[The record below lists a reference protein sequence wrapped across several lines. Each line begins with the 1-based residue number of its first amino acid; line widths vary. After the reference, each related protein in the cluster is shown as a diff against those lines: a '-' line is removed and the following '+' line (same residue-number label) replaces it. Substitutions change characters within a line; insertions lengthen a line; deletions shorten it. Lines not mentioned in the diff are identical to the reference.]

1 MLCTMTTDHG
11 TRLGVDADRAVSHR
25 RGAHALVPLLA
36 WRFPGEDRTVLLIA
50 HDDGAIRLYGESA
63 PGSILSYRA
72 AAVDGRVT
80 LQHPGTGLY
89 MAAEPDGS
97 VRVNRDRPSTWEQFS
112 LAPVAAGSDGSRHRL
127 VAELRAPE
135 DPQEILRLA
144 RMPPSDDMES
154 VAAALIR
161 LHTAETLRTLVPALN
176 HLPSYPHLFAPL
188 RERLASEGSG
198 SLRQFYANVI
208 WGGPDCVTAG
218 AHTYGSPRV
227 LPYWPARL
235 TIGRYCAIA
244 QEVTIILGN
253 DLTREASTY
262 PYQAESRKWPTRSA
276 EPPIADDVPRDV
288 TIGSDVWIGYGATI
302 LAGTRI
308 GDGCIIGANAVV
320 RGHVPP
326 YSIYG
331 GNPGAVVRQRFDD
344 GTVARLLKLQWWHW
358 PDWKVDRHSARL
370 MSGGIEAFLE
380 IAERD
385 GQG

>member
-11 TRLGVDADRAVSHR
+11 TRLGLDPNRAVTHR
-25 RGAHALVPLLA
+25 HGAQALVPLLA
-36 WRFPGEDRTVLLIA
+36 WRSPAEGRIVLLIA
-50 HDDGAIRLYGESA
+50 DDDGPIRLHGENA
-63 PGSILSYRA
+63 PGAILSYRA
-72 AAVDGRVT
+72 EPVDGRIT
-80 LQHPGTGLY
+80 LQHPVTGLY
-89 MAAEPDGS
+89 MAAESDGS

-112 LAPVAAGSDGSRHRL
+112 LTPVAAGSEGPRRRL
-127 VAELRAPE
+127 AAFHAPE

-144 RMPPSDDMES
+144 RMPPSDDMEG

-161 LHTAETLRTLVPALN
+161 LHTAETLLTLVSALN
-176 HLPSYPHLFAPL
+176 QLPSYRHLFEPL
-188 RERLASEGSG
+188 RERLASEGTG

-235 TIGRYCAIA
+235 TIGRFCAIA

-253 DLTREASTY
+253 HLTREASTY
-262 PYQAESRKWPTRSA
+262 PFQAESRRWPTRSA

-331 GNPGAVVRQRFDD
+331 GNPGAVLRQRFDD
-344 GTVARLLKLQWWHW
+344 DTVARLLELQWWHW

-370 MSGGIEAFLE
+370 MSGGIEMFLE
-380 IAERD
+380 MAERD
-385 GQG
+385 RQE